1 MVVKH
6 NNVVPNVHL
15 HKDWK
20 NRVKTWFNQPG
31 RKQTRR
37 RQRAEKAAAVFP
49 RPLNK
54 LRPVVRAPTIRY
66 NSKLRYGRGFTFTEL
81 KEAGLTPTFA
91 KTIGIV
97 VDHRRTN
104 SSEES
109 LRLNAQRLT
118 EYKNKLILFPRN
130 AAKPKKLDSS
140 PEEIAQASQYRGIV
154 LPIKA
159 PRKKSEKRAITE
171 EEKKRSVFQFQRVT
185 RGNVRMAGIR
195 KKKAAEAAAK

>member
-1 MVVKH
+1 MKH

-66 NSKLRYGRGFTFTEL
+66 NSKLRFGKGFTFAEI

-91 KTIGIV
+91 KTIGIT

-104 SSEES
+104 ASEES
-109 LRLNAQRLT
+109 LRLNVQRLN
-118 EYKNKLILFPRN
+118 EYKNKLVLFPRN

-159 PRKKSEKRAITE
+159 PRKKSESRAITE
-171 EEKKRSVFQFQRVT
+171 DEKKKSVFRYQRVT